1 MTLHLD
7 AEGVDAPLPAADATL
22 ASSTQRLT
30 HAEAAALSDY
40 EALLYGLPPFINATV
55 ILYADGRIDMPDFR
69 LSLVVEPF
77 NHMHPWVVY
86 RRTGAFLFV
95 GERLMRLNSQQMHV
109 FDSVDAIAA
118 AGEDIAQRLRVWP
131 TLMQAL
137 QISGRHHVLVVGDLP
152 HLRLSSVQQF
162 PAGSLT
168 RSGRALQ
175 RIETAPEASWAM
187 HPGRRYFLKQA
198 QAA

>member
-7 AEGVDAPLPAADATL
+7 AEGVDASLPAADASL
-22 ASSTQRLT
+22 AHSTQRLT
-30 HAEAAALSDY
+30 HAEAAGLSDY
-40 EALLYGLPPFINATV
+40 EALLYGLPPFIDATV

-69 LSLVVEPF
+69 LSLMVEPF

-95 GERLMRLNSQQMHV
+95 GERMVRLNSQQMHV
-109 FDSVDAIAA
+109 FNAVDAIAA
-118 AGEDIAQRLRVWP
+118 AGDDIAQRLRVWP
-131 TLMQAL
+131 SLMQAL
-137 QISGRHHVLVVGDLP
+137 QMPGRHHVLVVGDLP
-152 HLRLSSVQQF
+152 YLRLSNVQAF

-175 RIETAPEASWAM
+175 RIETAPEAAWAM
-187 HPGRRYFLKQA
+187 YPGRRYFLKHTN
-198 QAA
+198 AA